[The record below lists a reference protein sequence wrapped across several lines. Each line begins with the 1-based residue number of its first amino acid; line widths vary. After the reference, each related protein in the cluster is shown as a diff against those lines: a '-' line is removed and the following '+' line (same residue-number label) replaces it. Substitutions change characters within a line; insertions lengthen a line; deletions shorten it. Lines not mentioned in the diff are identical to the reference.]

1 MKVTAIFAYT
11 SFYGAEKANL
21 EVFRILKKAGHEVRL
36 IVRDDIPT
44 KLEKSIKENNFQSF
58 RIKWGPDYL
67 GFKSSFINNL
77 RAVYRMITISMKL
90 VLYDKSLK
98 TEVLYVPN
106 YIQFFFVWFYLV
118 FTNKKT
124 VFRIGDIPSV
134 GFFHLLMWKYFI
146 NPRVNFF
153 VCNSDYG
160 KYCLLKNIGNED
172 ASKIKV
178 IRNIYNE
185 KILNEA
191 KNINN
196 LSQFRC
202 LYVGQLNEHKG
213 ANIAIEAA
221 LKICE
226 NNNNYTFSFVGED
239 RSSNKLIREQVLKI
253 KNDKRLSALIKFHGF
268 VPHKDLKKHYLN
280 SNFLIVPSVFEDSSP
295 NVLLEAR
302 YLGLPI
308 VAFKVG
314 GIPEL
319 VEHKQTGYLCQE
331 KTVDFL
337 IKGIFFVCSSIEN
350 YKRLSEKSLLL
361 PQDFSTKFIEKSWC
375 SLLNNVNLDS

>member
-1 MKVTAIFAYT
+1 MNVTAIFAYT
-11 SFYGAEKANL
+11 SAYGSEKANL
-21 EVFRILKKAGHEVRL
+21 EVFRILKKAGHEVKL
-36 IVRDDIPT
+36 IVRNDIPL
-44 KLEKSIKENNFQSF
+44 KLEKSIKEHNFQSF
-58 RIKWGPDYL
+58 RINWGPDYL
-67 GFKSSFINNL
+67 GFKNSFINNL
-77 RAVYRMITISMKL
+77 KAVYRMITISLKL
-90 VLYDKSLK
+90 LIYDKSLK

-134 GFFHLLMWKYFI
+134 GFFHILMWKYFI

-160 KYCLLKNIGNED
+160 KYCLLKNIGD
-172 ASKIKV
+172 DKASKIKV

-185 KILNEA
+185 KILEKA
-191 KNINN
+191 KNIND

-221 LKICE
+221 LKVCE
-226 NNNNYTFSFVGED
+226 SYNNYTFSFVGED
-239 RSSNKLIREQVLKI
+239 PSFNRLIKKQILKI
-253 KNDKRLSALIKFHGF
+253 KNDKRLNALIKFHGF

-280 SNFLIVPSVFEDSSP
+280 SNLLIVPSVFEDSSP
-295 NVLLEAR
+295 NVVLEAR

-308 VAFKVG
+308 VAFEVG

-319 VEHKQTGYLCQE
+319 VEHEQTGYLCRE
-331 KTVDFL
+331 KTMDFL
-337 IKGIFFVCSSIEN
+337 IKGIFFVCSSKEK
-350 YKRLSEKSLLL
+350 YKKLSEKSLLL
-361 PQDFSTKFIEKSWC
+361 PQDFSSKFIEKSWC
-375 SLLNNVNLDS
+375 DLFNNVNLVS